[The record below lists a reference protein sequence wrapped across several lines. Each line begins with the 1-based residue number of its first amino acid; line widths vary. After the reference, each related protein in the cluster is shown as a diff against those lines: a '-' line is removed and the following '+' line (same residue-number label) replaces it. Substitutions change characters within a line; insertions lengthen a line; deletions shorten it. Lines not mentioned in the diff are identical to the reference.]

1 MNCHC
6 CNTKY
11 ESVYENTLKCP
22 LCGKRFALYS
32 YNKETKKME
41 HGYRKVLVHI
51 LDTQTFADGSSMGC
65 KSPKALEYSELLEDW
80 GAYRDELDSA
90 LESERTES
98 FKESSE
104 PLNIDRFYLA
114 DNGLIY
120 TYVNEETA

>member
-1 MNCHC
+1 MGI
-6 CNTKY
+6 KK
-11 ESVYENTLKCP
+11 ENTLKCP

-32 YNKETKKME
+32 LNKETKKTE
-41 HGYRKVLVHI
+41 HGYKKVLVHI
-51 LDTQTFADGSSMGC
+51 LETETFVDGSSMGC
-65 KSPKALEYSELLEDW
+65 KSPKAFEYAELLEDW

-90 LESERTES
+90 LEAERTDS